1 MGSQHMQPDL
11 STSQTLHTW
20 YKITKMN
27 KYILMLGLAVTLL
40 CLASLPSVEADG
52 LLNRICEKCNYCKTD
67 PNCDGCQ
74 RCGECS
80 SRSQRGCRFCK
91 KVKMRLVAEKDAP
104 KGVAFVV
111 ARMEKVS
118 RVARIIKLGVKHRK
132 KIVLK

>member
-1 MGSQHMQPDL
+1 MGSQLMQPDL
-11 STSQTLHTW
+11 STSQTLHIQ
-20 YKITKMN
+20 YRNTKMN
-27 KYILMLGLAVTLL
+27 KHILMLGLAVTLL

-91 KVKMRLVAEKDAP
+91 KGEDENGCRDRCTKGCRICGGKDGEGLESC
-104 KGVAFVV
+104 KNN
-111 ARMEKVS
+111 
-118 RVARIIKLGVKHRK
+118 
-132 KIVLK
+132 